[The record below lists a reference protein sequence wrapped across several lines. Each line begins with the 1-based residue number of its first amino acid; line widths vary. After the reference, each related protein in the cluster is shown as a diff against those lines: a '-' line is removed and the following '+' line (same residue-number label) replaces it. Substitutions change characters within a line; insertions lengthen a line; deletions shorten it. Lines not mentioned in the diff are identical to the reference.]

1 MAIENVLSIF
11 IRNDGNPQLAMIS
24 LIVTAITNILL
35 NYYMIFILELGVK
48 GAAFATVLSAVI
60 SFLVLLVHFFKKDI
74 TLKFVLFKWALNP
87 MKRIFSIGFPSFL
100 AEMGTLVFVIGYNL
114 MMAKIVGTNGVA
126 AFSVVNYLHTFMF
139 LAFFGIGSA
148 IQPMISYYYGSI
160 EWTV

>member
-60 SFLVLLVHFFKKDI
+60 SFLVLLVHFS
-74 TLKFVLFKWALNP
+74 
-87 MKRIFSIGFPSFL
+87 R
-100 AEMGTLVFVIGYNL
+100 
-114 MMAKIVGTNGVA
+114 KI
-126 AFSVVNYLHTFMF
+126 LH
-139 LAFFGIGSA
+139 
-148 IQPMISYYYGSI
+148 
-160 EWTV
+160 

>member
-1 MAIENVLSIF
+1 
-11 IRNDGNPQLAMIS
+11 MIS

-87 MKRIFSIGFPSFL
+87 MKRIFQSAFQ
-100 AEMGTLVFVIGYNL
+100 
-114 MMAKIVGTNGVA
+114 
-126 AFSVVNYLHTFMF
+126 AFS
-139 LAFFGIGSA
+139 
-148 IQPMISYYYGSI
+148 
-160 EWTV
+160 